1 VRQRALCTFFFVSFA
16 FAALCLTAQEQ
27 APASSSTTPPSQ
39 TATQPAAAIPAPQSS
54 SAEISSQEQ
63 PTTFKVNVNL
73 VLVRVVVRDAAGKI
87 VGNLKK
93 GDFQLFDNRKPQV
106 ISKFAVESPQS
117 EAVTATPAPAASGEA
132 APAPAFVAPQRFVAY
147 LFDDMHLQWPDL
159 QRVREA
165 ANRTLADMKPT
176 DRLAIYTTSGQGM
189 VDFTDDGIKLQQALL
204 KLMPHP
210 IGVQQSNPCPDISYY
225 MADLMENKGDS
236 QAIQAATQ
244 DALAC
249 RYQNDPRFLAQAEGD
264 AKSTAMQQLSVG
276 NQETLVAL
284 RTLKDMVRK
293 TGSMPGQRMI
303 VLVSPGFFNPENLQD
318 ESDVI
323 DRAVRE
329 NVIVNTLDAR
339 GLYTVDPLG
348 DISQSGPTSPSAAI
362 VEQQYRLDSARTDEN
377 ILAEIADGTGG
388 SFFHNSNDFDTGFR
402 RVGIAAP
409 EYSYVLGFSPST
421 LKPDGH
427 YHALKVSVKVPPH
440 LSIQARRGYFAPKHQ
455 ANPEEMAKQE
465 LEDAVFSQDE
475 QHELPVALHTQF
487 FKSSDEDAK
496 LAVLVWVDLR
506 KIRYVKVQGRNNNA
520 LTIVSAL
527 FDRNGNYVIGQQKKI
542 EMRLKDET
550 LQGNLGSSGI
560 TLKSSFDVKPGSYM
574 VRLVVRDAAGQ
585 LSTENGAVEIP

>member
-1 VRQRALCTFFFVSFA
+1 MRPRVLCSFA
-16 FAALCLTAQEQ
+16 VFLLVFAPLYLTAQ
-27 APASSSTTPPSQ
+27 
-39 TATQPAAAIPAPQSS
+39 TQPSVSTSQPQATAQPAPQSNA
-54 SAEISSQEQ
+54 AEISSQEQ

-93 GDFQLFDNRKPQV
+93 EDFQLFDNRKSQV
-106 ISKFAVESPQS
+106 ITKFAIESPAS
-117 EAVTATPAPAASGEA
+117 EVVVPKPAAAPGEEA
-132 APAPAFVAPQRFVAY
+132 AAPAFVAPQRFVAY

-159 QRVREA
+159 QQVREA

-204 KLMPHP
+204 KLKPHP
-210 IGVQQSNPCPDISYY
+210 IGVLETNPCPNVSYY
-225 MADLMENKGDS
+225 MADLIQNKNDS
-236 QAIQAATQ
+236 QATQAATQ

-249 RYQNDPRFLAQAEGD
+249 RYQNDTRFLAQAEAD
-264 AKSTAMQQLSVG
+264 AKSTAMQQLNIG

-348 DISQSGPTSPSAAI
+348 DISQQGPASASAGI
-362 VEQQYRLDSARTDEN
+362 VESQYRLDSARTDEN

-388 SFFHNSNDFDTGFR
+388 SFFHNNNDFDTGFR

-427 YHALKVSVKVPPH
+427 YHSLKVSVKTPPH

-455 ANPEEMAKQE
+455 ANPEEVAKQE
-465 LEDAVFSQDE
+465 LEDAVFSQEE

-487 FKSSDEDAK
+487 FKASDEDAK

-506 KIRYVKVQGRNNNA
+506 KIHYTKLQGRNNNA

-527 FDRNGNYVIGQQKKI
+527 FDRDGNFVIGQQKKI

-550 LQGNLGSSGI
+550 LQGKIGSSGI

-574 VRLVVRDAAGQ
+574 VRLVVRDAAGE

>member
-1 VRQRALCTFFFVSFA
+1 MRRRALRTFLLLSFA
-16 FAALCLTAQEQ
+16 FVALCLTAQEQ
-27 APASSSTTPPSQ
+27 SPVSPSQ
-39 TATQPAAAIPAPQSS
+39 PLTTAPQPAAATPTPPTN

-87 VGNLKK
+87 IGNLKK
-93 GDFQLFDNRKPQV
+93 EDFQLLDNRKPQV
-106 ISKFAVESPQS
+106 ITKFVVESPES
-117 EAVTATPAPAASGEA
+117 EVVAAKPAPAPGET

-147 LFDDMHLQWPDL
+147 LFDDLHLQWPDL
-159 QRVREA
+159 QRAREA

-210 IGVQQSNPCPDISYY
+210 IGVQQTNPCPDISYY
-225 MADLMENKGDS
+225 MADLIQNKSDS

-244 DALAC
+244 DALSC
-249 RYQNDPRFLAQAEGD
+249 RYQNDTRFLAQAEAD

-348 DISQSGPTSPSAAI
+348 DISQSGPASPSAAS

-388 SFFHNSNDFDTGFR
+388 SFFHNNNDFDAGFR
-402 RVGIAAP
+402 RVGIATP

-427 YHALKVSVKVPPH
+427 YHALKVSVKAPPH

-487 FKSSDEDAK
+487 FKASDEDAK

-506 KIRYVKVQGRNNNA
+506 KIRYTKAQGRNNNA

-527 FDRNGNYVIGQQKKI
+527 FDRDGNFVIGQQKKV

-550 LQGNLGSSGI
+550 LQGRIGTSGI